1 MARKKT
7 SSRTQSGRGGGST
20 LFGVLAGVIL
30 GLLAAAGVALYISGA
45 PLPFVDRASRGP
57 DTLSGAGSL
66 QSLPDPNRGLSAAGI
81 APPPSVIVPPTA
93 VAPAPG
99 TASVPGGMRGPGSS
113 GGSSI
118 VTPGTQAPTT
128 SGTPAPGQGSSD
140 ALGAFV
146 AGLGGAP
153 AGGQAAASGATA
165 PRPAP
170 IPTAPAGRYILQ
182 VGAFRVIEDAEALK
196 ARLALLGFE
205 ARITQAMVNGVLL
218 NRVQVGPYATVD
230 AMNQARERLTANRVE
245 STVVRN

>member
-7 SSRTQSGRGGGST
+7 SPRTQGRKGGST

-30 GLLAAAGVALYISGA
+30 GLLAAAAVAVYISGA
-45 PLPFVDRASRGP
+45 PMPFVDRASRAP
-57 DTLSGAGSL
+57 DTVSHTL
-66 QSLPDPNRGLSAAGI
+66 QNLPDPNRGLSAAGV
-81 APPPSVIVPPTA
+81 APPSVLVPPTA
-93 VAPAPG
+93 PVPGTGAGVAGLPGAVSPSGQAGSAPA
-99 TASVPGGMRGPGSS
+99 ASGSS
-113 GGSSI
+113 SGSR
-118 VTPGTQAPTT
+118 APST
-128 SGTPAPGQGSSD
+128 GQGD
-140 ALGAFV
+140 TLGAFV
-146 AGLGGAP
+146 AGLGTTPNGAQ
-153 AGGQAAASGATA
+153 GAATTAA

-205 ARITQAMVNGVLL
+205 ARIAQAMVNGVLV
-218 NRVQVGPYATVD
+218 NRVQVGPYATLD